1 MDNLFKAL
9 PRDLQWEI
17 LSEFVGTHAVRNGKL
32 LRKITGE
39 YQVQTIKKV
48 LPMNLWLK
56 YRRLHLMYK
65 NAPRVTFGDL
75 KVLTIL
81 TTELNN
87 KDREVY
93 LCEDRAGKLKYIY
106 KTPTSRFEIPLD
118 DKNSLPEFIKHIYPS
133 YEHTDKKKRVISKI
147 IAVNKLYNGL

>member
-1 MDNLFKAL
+1 MDQLFKAL

-39 YQVQTIKKV
+39 YQVQSIKKI

-56 YRRLHLMYK
+56 DRRFHLMYK
-65 NAPRVTFGDL
+65 PNNTRCTLGDL

-87 KDREVY
+87 RDRAVY
-93 LCEDRAGKLKYIY
+93 LCETKSGELIYIY
-106 KTPTSRFEIPLD
+106 NTPTSRFEIPLD
-118 DKNSLPEFIKHIYPS
+118 DKNSLSEFVKHTYPS
-133 YEHTDKKKRVISKI
+133 YPHTDKKKRVISKI
-147 IAVNKLYNGL
+147 LAVNKL